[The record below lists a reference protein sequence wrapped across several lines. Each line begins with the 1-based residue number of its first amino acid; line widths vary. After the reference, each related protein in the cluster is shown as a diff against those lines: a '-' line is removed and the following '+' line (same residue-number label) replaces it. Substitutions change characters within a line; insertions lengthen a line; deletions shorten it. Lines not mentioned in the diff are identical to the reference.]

1 MNLSNIESVKGFM
14 PKNEGDALLNW
25 AKEFSRIGPILE
37 IGTYCGKSTL
47 YLSKGAS
54 IQNELVYSIDH
65 HLGSEEHQFNEEY
78 FDEETYDFSKNR
90 VDTFPLL
97 IKNINDFK
105 AKNIVPIISDSSEVA
120 SRWSSK
126 VGMVFI
132 DGGHSMEAAMADY
145 VSWEPKIN
153 HGGALVIHDIFENP
167 NDGGQAPFEIYKKAL
182 QSNYEVFERVD
193 TIVCLIK
200 S

>member
-145 VSWEPKIN
+145 VSWEPKIS

-182 QSNYEVFERVD
+182 QSNYEIFERVD

>member
-1 MNLSNIESVKGFM
+1 M
-14 PKNEGDALLNW
+14 
-25 AKEFSRIGPILE
+25 
-37 IGTYCGKSTL
+37 
-47 YLSKGAS
+47 
-54 IQNELVYSIDH
+54 
-65 HLGSEEHQFNEEY
+65 GSEEHQFNEEY

-132 DGGHSMEAAMADY
+132 DGGHSMEAAMAIAA
-145 VSWEPKIN
+145 SIE
-153 HGGALVIHDIFENP
+153 
-167 NDGGQAPFEIYKKAL
+167 
-182 QSNYEVFERVD
+182 
-193 TIVCLIK
+193 
-200 S
+200 

>member
-1 MNLSNIESVKGFM
+1 MNLNNIESVKGFM

-25 AKEFSRIGPILE
+25 AKEFSKIGPILE

-47 YLSKGAS
+47 YLSRGAS
-54 IQNELVYSIDH
+54 IQNEFVYSIDH

-126 VGMVFI
+126 VGMVFTSI
-132 DGGHSMEAAMADY
+132 SPLL
-145 VSWEPKIN
+145 SKIIPLR
-153 HGGALVIHDIFENP
+153 G
-167 NDGGQAPFEIYKKAL
+167 
-182 QSNYEVFERVD
+182 
-193 TIVCLIK
+193 
-200 S
+200 